1 MKRFCTFGAGGKF
14 IEATERL
21 VKQATKADMFD
32 EIVSYTDTDLKSM
45 SEFWSI
51 HGDFVLGNPRMYGYG
66 IWKPFL
72 VMKELEGLADGDIL
86 FYADSGC
93 EFDLDCENP
102 KEEFD
107 KIIDNLQK
115 KDHPFIATLCNWDKN
130 MNKMDTVCALEMQ
143 DHPEFLTE
151 QIQATTFVMVK
162 CERTTAFVKEWYEL
176 CSNYPLINDVPSVIP
191 NRPDYDD
198 HRHEQSVMSLL
209 LKKREFYPI
218 PKEITLESVICM
230 SRNRSGCYFP
240 ACRVTGSSFYS
251 LHFGDEFIEGN
262 QIIQMSKI
270 VRKYNPQYIF
280 ETGFGS
286 GRTAATMIQS
296 CRTKPILKYVNCDKN
311 YSLYNPVSCNFRK
324 YCQDMCP
331 FFKTFENRSSE
342 LLRNGFLKSEFP
354 DGIDWFTVDGDPN
367 YSGCLC
373 ELVSVL
379 PYMKIGGI
387 IYIVA
392 DRDKRKNANVRDA
405 TDFFGEIFE
414 SRITKVLDDVIG
426 REICHFIVK

>member
-1 MKRFCTFGAGGKF
+1 MKRFFTFGAGSKF
-14 IEATERL
+14 IEAAERL
-21 VKQATKADMFD
+21 TKQATKTDMFD

-51 HGDFVLGNPRMYGYG
+51 HGDFVLSHPRMYGYG
-66 IWKPFL
+66 IWKPYL
-72 VMKELEGLADGDIL
+72 VMKELEGLAEGDIL

-102 KEEFD
+102 KEAFD
-107 KIIDNLQK
+107 KIIENLQ

-143 DHPEFLTE
+143 DHPGFLTE

-176 CSNYPLINDVPSVIP
+176 CSNYHLINDVPSVIP

-209 LKKREFYPI
+209 LKKRGFYPI
-218 PKEITLESVICM
+218 PQEITLESVICM

-262 QIIQMSKI
+262 QIIHMSKL

-311 YSLYNPVSCNFRK
+311 YSLYDPVSCSFRK
-324 YCQDMCP
+324 YCHAMCP
-331 FFKTFENRSSE
+331 FFKTFESRSSE

-379 PYMKIGGI
+379 PHMNKGGI

-414 SRITKVLDDVIG
+414 SRLTKVLDDVIG